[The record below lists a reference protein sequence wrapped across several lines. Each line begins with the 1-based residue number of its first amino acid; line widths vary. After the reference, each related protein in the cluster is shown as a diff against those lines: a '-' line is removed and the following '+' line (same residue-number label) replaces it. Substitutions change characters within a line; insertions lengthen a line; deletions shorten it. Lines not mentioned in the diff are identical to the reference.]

1 MSHLNTS
8 FFIRVIRERE
18 IITKHIGK
26 HAHFLVFVYINLIF
40 FSVTSENTTNTSV
53 IAAIVALVGLITSFD
68 INYWIY

>member
-8 FFIRVIRERE
+8 FFIKVIRERE

-40 FSVTSENTTNTSV
+40 FQSQVK
-53 IAAIVALVGLITSFD
+53 IQQIHHL
-68 INYWIY
+68 